1 MVDSYKLWLLSY
13 TRSMVTVQSLTLAEF
28 LQRSNLEASP
38 AWEFFQG
45 QAQLKPMPT
54 VDHSI
59 IQKRLTG
66 AIDRAESPYE
76 AFPELRCTLREQSVV
91 PDITIIRGDRV
102 SDAEHYRIPVQNTA
116 ISGAPDWMIE
126 ILSPDQ
132 STTALISKIQL
143 CLQAGTQLGWL
154 VDSTEQV
161 IMVFWP
167 DERMI
172 LYRGEDVLPVLQGI
186 ELQLTVNQ
194 VFSWLLR

>member
-66 AIDRAESPYE
+66 AIDRAESSYE

-91 PDITIIRGDRV
+91 PDITIIRGERV
-102 SDAEHYRIPVQNTA
+102 PVENTA

-154 VDSTEQV
+154 VDSTEKV
-161 IMVFWP
+161 IMVFFP

-172 LYRGEDVLPVLQGI
+172 LCRGEDVLPVLEGI
-186 ELQLTVNQ
+186 ELQLTANQ